1 MDKSM
6 DKLKIKVGILDVCMF
21 VLRESEVTR
30 DILEI
35 LEMMVILE
43 MLVTLVLQ
51 DRLENLAPKDQ
62 VERKVFL
69 DLMGNLGPE
78 EFQDLAGQ
86 EETQGTLEE
95 M

>member
-1 MDKSM
+1 MKARINSNF
-6 DKLKIKVGILDVCMF
+6 KVGILDVWMF

-35 LEMMVILE
+35 PETMVILE
-43 MLVTLVLQ
+43 TLVTLVLQ

-69 DLMGNLGPE
+69 D
-78 EFQDLAGQ
+78 
-86 EETQGTLEE
+86 
-95 M
+95 